1 VNIAWIDFETNDLD
15 PRTCTPLEVACII
28 TDDAFKEIERYHE
41 VIYWDG
47 SAKGLDWLA
56 NGVEAGLN
64 NLKYE
69 SRVEYLTRKRGSSA
83 CGFWVDPIVIDM
95 HLQNGLWKESVT
107 GAALDT
113 VDRQLSAFIG
123 RCGKPPLAG
132 SSVWYDREV
141 MRNHMPR
148 TFAALHYR
156 TIDVSTI
163 IEVSKR
169 TWPTVEAGRPTSRKH
184 HRAMT
189 DIEDSLE
196 LMRYYTQAL
205 GPAASNVPELTAD
218 EARAIRNADHI
229 MDDDAC
235 AAYTRKDRDAL
246 QGLLKRA
253 RILSAPSSTP
263 VTCGAV

>member
-1 VNIAWIDFETNDLD
+1 VTIAWIDFETNDLD
-15 PRTCTPLEVACII
+15 PRTCTPIEVACII
-28 TDDAFKEIERYHE
+28 TDDAFKEIERYHG
-41 VIYWDG
+41 VIYWDRA
-47 SAKGLDWLA
+47 AKVLDWLA

-64 NLKYE
+64 NLKNE
-69 SRVEYLTRKRGSSA
+69 SRVEYLARKRGSSA

-113 VDRQLSAFIG
+113 VDRELSDFIA
-123 RCGKPPLAG
+123 RHACKPPLAG

-141 MRNHMPR
+141 IRNHMPR

-169 TWPTVEAGRPTSRKH
+169 TEAGRPTWPTVETSRPTARKH

-205 GPAASNVPELTAD
+205 GPLAA
-218 EARAIRNADHI
+218 
-229 MDDDAC
+229 
-235 AAYTRKDRDAL
+235 
-246 QGLLKRA
+246 
-253 RILSAPSSTP
+253 TP
-263 VTCGAV
+263 TVCGTV

>member
-1 VNIAWIDFETNDLD
+1 VTIAWIDFETNDLD
-15 PRTCTPLEVACII
+15 PRTCTPIEVACII
-28 TDDAFKEIERYHE
+28 TDDAFKEIERYHG
-41 VIYWDG
+41 VIYWDRA
-47 SAKGLDWLA
+47 AKVLDWLA

-64 NLKYE
+64 NLKNE
-69 SRVEYLTRKRGSSA
+69 SRVEYLARKRGSSA

-113 VDRQLSAFIG
+113 VDRELSDFIA
-123 RCGKPPLAG
+123 RHACKPPLAG

-141 MRNHMPR
+141 IRNHMPR

-169 TWPTVEAGRPTSRKH
+169 TWPTVETSRPTARKH

-205 GPAASNVPELTAD
+205 GPRPRTCRSSRPTRRERSGTPTTSWTMT
-218 EARAIRNADHI
+218 RAQP
-229 MDDDAC
+229 
-235 AAYTRKDRDAL
+235 T
-246 QGLLKRA
+246 RA
-253 RILSAPSSTP
+253 RTVMPFKVCSSEQGFSQHHRP
-263 VTCGAV
+263 HL